1 MTFETIKKSALA
13 EEITRRVLELITEKE
28 LRPGDKLPPERE
40 LAEMMSVSRP
50 SLREALR
57 ALAIMNVIEI
67 RQGDG
72 TYVSSLE
79 PQSLVAHL
87 DFVISLDDS
96 TFIQLFEARKIIEA
110 GIAGLAAQNVTDEE
124 ILALEACLERF
135 AQNAQDPQALL
146 EADLELHQLIAEAAR
161 NPILIRIM
169 ASISQLGLASRSRTI
184 AIPGVVDQTI
194 MDHQKIVKAL
204 EKRDREAAEKAM
216 LTHLDNVEKRLSEL
230 GEA

>member
-13 EEITRRVLELITEKE
+13 EEITSRVLELIKEKE
-28 LRPGDKLPPERE
+28 LKPGDKLPPERE

-72 TYVSSLE
+72 TYVGSLE

-87 DFVISLDDS
+87 DFVLSLDDS
-96 TFIQLFEARKIIEA
+96 TFIQLFEARKILEV
-110 GIAGLAAQNVTDEE
+110 GIAGLAAKTISDEE
-124 ILALEACLERF
+124 LIDLQECLDRF
-135 AQNAQDPQALL
+135 AEHTDDPQQLL

-161 NPILIRIM
+161 NPILIRVM

-184 AIPGVVDQTI
+184 AIPGVVEQTI
-194 MDHQKIVKAL
+194 KDHREIVRAL
-204 EKRDREAAEKAM
+204 EKRDQAAAEQAM
-216 LTHLDNVEKRLSEL
+216 LAHLENVESRLD
-230 GEA
+230 